1 MKYFYVRILMTI
13 AASNKLGFI
22 TGDIGN
28 TNADN
33 EENIYTHAIAKLNW

>member
-1 MKYFYVRILMTI
+1 MKLVSARILITM
-13 AASNKLGFI
+13 AAENKHEVIL
-22 TGDIGN
+22 GDIGN